1 MVISGR
7 LKFLIEAGI
16 SHSKTFYAYQSERP
30 VAQELETLGL
40 LADVDDTD
48 AGCFA
53 LTPKGMQML
62 ELLDRTLNGTI
73 RASSRKAVPDAVEPV
88 RAPPPP
94 PKEIVG

>member
-1 MVISGR
+1 MMVSER
-7 LKFLIEAGI
+7 LKFLVDAAADYP
-16 SHSKTFYAYQSERP
+16 KTFFACQAERP

-62 ELLDRTLNGTI
+62 ERFDRMLVGVSAP
-73 RASSRKAVPDAVEPV
+73 RARKAVPDGSEPV

-94 PKEIVG
+94 PKEMT